1 MGKETTTFV
10 RNLAHNDASIRQN
23 AFKTLCQFLASK
35 SDKKFQLLDAEKL
48 WRGLYFSMWY
58 CDKPI
63 PQQSLAGNF
72 GKLYSEVIPDASLD
86 VFHEAFWLVMAREWP
101 SLDKWRLDKFYM
113 LVRRVVRHLFFR
125 LQKSGW
131 NKAQV
136 KLFLAILA
144 RGPLSTNFKF
154 PQALAYHVCDIY
166 LDELEY
172 VIFLEFRE
180 LSQEDAEDENE
191 DDSES
196 ESESE
201 DEEAEVEE
209 QEEGEKSEDASDL
222 EDDVPLEESKE
233 LKEKKQKIVDA
244 TPVALLIT
252 PFEALAETGSAAARN
267 KCREEVLDDP
277 RLEQW
282 GIKASND
289 DDDDDDDG
297 EGEWTGFGN

>member
-10 RNLAHNDASIRQN
+10 RNLAHNDATIRQN

-35 SDKKFQLLDAEKL
+35 SDKKFELLDAEKL

-63 PQQSLAGNF
+63 PQQSLASNF
-72 GKLYSEVIPDASLD
+72 GKLYSEVIPDANLD

-125 LQKSGW
+125 LHKTGW
-131 NKAQV
+131 NKTQV
-136 KLFLAILA
+136 KLFLAVLA

-172 VIFLEFRE
+172 VIFLEFRDV
-180 LSQEDAEDENE
+180 SQEDGEDDDEDEDE

-196 ESESE
+196 ESEAE
-201 DEEAEVEE
+201 DED
-209 QEEGEKSEDASDL
+209 EGDSENKSENASDH
-222 EDDVPLEESKE
+222 EEEAPLEESE
-233 LKEKKQKIVDA
+233 EVQEKKQKIVDA

-252 PFEALAETGSAAARN
+252 PFEALAETGSVAART

-277 RLEQW
+277 RLGQW
-282 GIKASND
+282 GVKASN